1 MVEVLGSLVDVELH
15 PEDPAGEL
23 AVLGPRS
30 ARRYAAP
37 MSGEHHGE
45 SLATSV
51 DGRHFVFDVPVDR
64 LDTRIGGYV
73 LVENGRRERRLGYV
87 TSVTL
92 AAPDRAPV
100 LGTRAVDAARR
111 VARLEGRLLEGQD
124 EPFGDA
130 PIRVATADEVA
141 RWLAAVKPARA
152 TLEVGSLA
160 LAEGVLLALD
170 AAAFDRHTF
179 LCGQSGSGKTYALG
193 TILERLLA
201 ETSLRIVILDPN
213 SDFVR
218 LAELRDDVGE
228 DLRSRYAAAAR
239 GIEVRRAGDAGP
251 DRLHVRFR
259 DFDAAERAAVLRLD
273 PIDDRDEY
281 AALVEAIE
289 NSHSPFAGTV
299 GETIERML
307 AQPDPLH
314 SLGVRARNLGVDRWQ
329 IWSGAD
335 PGSLEELVRPGG
347 PRCVVADLGSL
358 ATRDEQGVAAE
369 AILAAL
375 WRRRTAREPVLIVI
389 DEAHNVCPGDPDG
402 PLTAMATDHAVRI
415 AGEGRKFGLVLLVAT
430 QRPQKVHENV
440 VSQCDNLVLMR
451 MNSRS
456 DLARLSEIFSFV
468 PPPLF
473 ALAAEFRQG
482 EAVVAGKLVPSPT
495 LGRFG
500 PRWSREGGGDVPAD
514 WAAPRG

>member
-1 MVEVLGSLVDVELH
+1 MVVPGDH
-15 PEDPAGEL
+15 YG
-23 AVLGPRS
+23 G
-30 ARRYAAP
+30 
-37 MSGEHHGE
+37 

-51 DGRHFVFDVPVDR
+51 DGRHFVFDVPVGR
-64 LDTRIGGYV
+64 LDMRVGGYV
-73 LVENGRRERRLGYV
+73 VVENGRRERRLGYV

-92 AAPDRAPV
+92 TAPDRAP
-100 LGTRAVDAARR
+100 GPGPGAADVPHR

-141 RWLAAVKPARA
+141 RWLATVRPARA
-152 TLEVGSLA
+152 ALEVGSFA
-160 LAEGVLLALD
+160 FAEGVPLALD
-170 AAAFDRHTF
+170 AGAFDRHTF

-201 ETSLRIVILDPN
+201 ETSLRIVVLDPN
-213 SDFVR
+213 SDFAG
-218 LAELRDDVGE
+218 LAELRDGLGDE
-228 DLRSRYAAAAR
+228 TRSRYAAAAR
-239 GIEVRRAGDAGP
+239 DIVVRSAGEAGP

-281 AALVEAIE
+281 GALVEAIE
-289 NSHSPFAGTV
+289 SSDSFVAGTV
-299 GETIERML
+299 RETIDRL
-307 AQPDPLH
+307 WAQPEPLH
-314 SLGVRARNLGVDRWQ
+314 SLGVRARNLGVDDWQ

-335 PGSLEELVRPGG
+335 PGSLEELVQPGG

-358 ATRDEQGVAAE
+358 ATRDEQIVAAE
-369 AILAAL
+369 AVLAAL
-375 WRRRTAREPVLIVI
+375 WRRRTVREPVLIVI
-389 DEAHNVCPGDPDG
+389 DEAHNVCPADPDG

-456 DLARLSEIFSFV
+456 DLAGLSEIFSFV

-482 EAVVAGKLVPSPT
+482 EALVAGKLVPSPT

-500 PRWSREGGGDVPAD
+500 PRWSREGGGDVPSD